1 MLIPVRFYTMCEHVV
16 IYLQIELRIV
26 IIWKGIILNKG
37 SSFPKIYTSKITDI
51 FEQLGYLI

>member
-1 MLIPVRFYTMCEHVV
+1 MFEHVV

-26 IIWKGIILNKG
+26 IIWEGIILNKG